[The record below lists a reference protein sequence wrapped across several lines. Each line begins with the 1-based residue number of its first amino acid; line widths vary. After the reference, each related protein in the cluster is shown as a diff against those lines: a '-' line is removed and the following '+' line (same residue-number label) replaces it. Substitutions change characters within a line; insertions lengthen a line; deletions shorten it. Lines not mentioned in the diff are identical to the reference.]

1 MRLRETLDKLI
12 EKQHE
17 LNLTLA
23 RLTDTVEQHVRR
35 SDNLEKHVNQVD
47 EMLRN
52 ELNDVKEHVTMVRGF
67 ARIAAGLLAVL
78 GGLIGTAVAIYEIF
92 K

>member
-67 ARIAAGLLAVL
+67 ARIAMGLLAVL

>member
-1 MRLRETLDKLI
+1 MRLRQTLDKLI

-23 RLTDTVEQHVRR
+23 RLTDTVEHHVER

-47 EMLRN
+47 ALLRK
-52 ELNDVKEHVTMVRGF
+52 ELDEVKEHVTMVRGF
-67 ARIAAGLLAVL
+67 AKIAAGLFAVM

>member
-17 LNLTLA
+17 LNLTLS
-23 RLTDTVEQHVRR
+23 RLTDTVEYHVKR
-35 SDNLEKHVNQVD
+35 SDALEKQVTLIELD
-47 EMLRN
+47 LRSDL
-52 ELNDVKEHVTMVRGF
+52 EKVKEHVNMVNGF
-67 ARIAAGLLAVL
+67 AKIAMGLLAVL